1 MAAHPGYGP
10 RELDESTPNAARL
23 YDYFLGGAHNFAADR
38 ALGEMI
44 VTHAPVV
51 REGARM
57 NRSFLRRAVRY
68 CLAEGVDQ
76 FLDLGSGIPTVGN
89 VHEIAHQ
96 VDPAARVVYVDYEPV
111 AVQTARQLLAG
122 VDTAAVLH
130 ADLRDAAAVL
140 AHPTTTAMLDFD
152 RPVALLIVGVTLF
165 LAPEDHPERVIATYR
180 EALAPGSL
188 VAISQSSVDEA
199 PDDLRA
205 EMDQIMAGYEN
216 SDERWYV
223 RGRDEV
229 TSWFDGTEIVPPGIV
244 PLTDWRPDD
253 EARAQQQWR
262 ARLCGYAGVGR
273 VTG

>member
-1 MAAHPGYGP
+1 MGYGP

-68 CLAEGVDQ
+68 YLEQGIDQ

-89 VHEIAHQ
+89 VHEIVHR
-96 VDPAARVVYVDYEPV
+96 VDPGARVVYVDYEPI
-111 AVQTARQLLAG
+111 AVQTARHLLAD
-122 VDTAAVLH
+122 VDTAAGLH
-130 ADLRDAAAVL
+130 ADLRDVKAVL
-140 AHPTTTAMLDFD
+140 GHPTTTAMLDLT
-152 RPVALLIVGVTLF
+152 RPVGLLIVGVTLF
-165 LAPEDHPERVIATYR
+165 LAPEDHPERIIASYR
-180 EALAPGSL
+180 DALAPGSL

-205 EMDQIMAGYEN
+205 EMDQIMAGYQN

-223 RGRDEV
+223 RGRAEF
-229 TSWFDGTEIVPPGIV
+229 TSWFDGTDVVAPGIV

-253 EARAQQQWR
+253 EARAQQQWQ
-262 ARLCGYAGVGR
+262 ARMCGYAAVGR
-273 VTG
+273 LPG